1 MTGAEQAYI
10 RPRVAAGVLF
20 LDQDGRVLLVEPSYK
35 PFLDLPGGFVE
46 PGETPTAAAAREVHE
61 ELGITPPVGRLLV
74 ADWRQDSA
82 DGEGGPKLLLV
93 FGGGTLTPDDQS
105 RITVDGQEIIGHAYH
120 HLADLPS
127 VTIPRLVTRIE
138 HAVAARHDR
147 IPRYLEDGDPA
158 APERG

>member
-1 MTGAEQAYI
+1 M

-20 LDQDGRVLLVEPSYK
+20 LDRDGRVLLVEPSYK

-46 PGETPTAAAAREVHE
+46 PGETPSAAAAREVRE
-61 ELGITPPVGRLLV
+61 ELGITPPIGGLLV

-82 DGEGGPKLLLV
+82 DGDGGPKLLLV
-93 FGGGTLTPDDQS
+93 FDGGTLSSDDQS
-105 RITVDGQEIIGHAYH
+105 RITVDGQEIIGCAYH
-120 HLADLPS
+120 HVADLPA

-138 HAVAARHDR
+138 QAVAAQQEGA
-147 IPRYLEDGDPA
+147 PRYLEDGNPSV